1 MPMRIHRPDLYR
13 HKVIKGLPVVARN
26 ERMLVDVA
34 RSRVPQALAA
44 CGGDRHGYA
53 PPAAAA
59 AFDACLH
66 VHARRHR
73 VLKAWHIGRG
83 RRDTY
88 AAAAEL
94 PRLAEPKVT
103 CELCGVV
110 GARVGGGDRRPLLG
124 RVAHTGHDLEAD
136 CAPGGK
142 SAIVDEHSVEHLGI
156 RSPQDCVRCPAQREG
171 ARTVSSS
178 LFAQVR

>member
-59 AFDACLH
+59 ALDACLH

-88 AAAAEL
+88 AAAEL

-110 GARVGGGDRRPLLG
+110 GARVVGGDRWPLLG